1 MKRRTW
7 TKEEKIS
14 ILKEAEDSG
23 VEVTL
28 RKHGLYPATFYS
40 WKEKARQGGP
50 EGLLRSKRTTKDSN
64 YIRRLEDELSLAKQL
79 MAEKDIEIALRD
91 ELLKKKYPWARKEK

>member
-14 ILKEAEDSG
+14 ILKEAEEKG

-28 RKHGLYPATFYS
+28 RKHGLYPATYYS
-40 WKEKARQGGP
+40 WKSKARQGGQ

-64 YIRRLEDELSLAKQL
+64 YIKRLEDELSLAKQL